1 MLNFFRFLSERGR
14 HNVGILGGCIGVVMV
29 ISLTGEEM
37 AGLITCVTGEEVLVG
52 GYLGG
57 HH

>member
-1 MLNFFRFLSERGR
+1 MLNFFRFLSERGG
-14 HNVGILGGCIGVVMV
+14 HDVGILGRRIGVVMV
-29 ISLTGEEM
+29 ISLPREEM